1 MKTPSRTR
9 GFTLIESMIAVAVAG
24 VLGTVAWP
32 SLEGHLH
39 RARRTDA
46 LLALMQ
52 TQLAQ
57 ERFRANNLRYG
68 SLSEIGVRATSPS
81 GHYAIAVEAADDGGF
96 ALRAEA
102 TGRQARD
109 TTCRVL
115 RLTGSGASPSF
126 ASGAT
131 SAAGNGADVNRRCWN
146 Q

>member
-1 MKTPSRTR
+1 MKRPPRLR
-9 GFTLIESMIAVAVAG
+9 GFTLIESMVAVAITG
-24 VLGTVAWP
+24 ILGTVAWP

-57 ERFRANNLRYG
+57 ERYRANNLRYG
-68 SLSEIGVRATSPS
+68 SLLEIGVPATSPS

-96 ALRAEA
+96 AVRAEA
-102 TGRQARD
+102 RGRQARD
-109 TTCRVL
+109 TACRVL
-115 RLTGSGASPSF
+115 RLTGSGAAPAF

-131 SAAGNGADVNRRCWN
+131 SAAGNGADINRRCWN